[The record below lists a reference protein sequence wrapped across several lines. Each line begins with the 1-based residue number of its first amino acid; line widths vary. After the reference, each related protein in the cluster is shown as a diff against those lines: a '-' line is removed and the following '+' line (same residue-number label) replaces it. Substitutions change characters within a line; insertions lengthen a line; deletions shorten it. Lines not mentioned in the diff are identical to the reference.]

1 MDLSYKQ
8 EVTVGSLVILAIVL
22 FVVGTSWLSGKSI
35 VADEDEFWKIQF
47 KTAGNLKASSVVK
60 ISGVPVGKVERIRLE
75 DVGKVLVMVTLPD
88 RIVPRVDASAQIV
101 AVGFVGD
108 AAIEFNPGDA
118 PQRLSRERVIVGSQ
132 AEGLSDLA
140 QTLGDRADSV
150 LLGAQQIVNKRTAD
164 ELYATLT
171 ALQGTLKAAERT
183 MGVYGDPNKGPTA
196 QITRTMAQL
205 ERLTARLDTTLAS
218 PALARTLNRADTLTG
233 NLTAMTVAAHLHRRA
248 ARYAAA
254 QHEPGPGHARQVRDG
269 FGVLYRYPAA
279 LPVHE
284 AAVGRAQEAPGEGA
298 GDGEAVLGSTSV
310 PLLTFSPC
318 FPPPSSAPAPPRR
331 PSTATSP
338 DSPSSAKGRPSSS
351 TAARA
356 TSGR

>member
-35 VADEDEFWKIQF
+35 AADEDEFWKIQF
-47 KTAGNLKASSVVK
+47 KSAGNLKASSVVK

-108 AAIEFNPGDA
+108 AAIEFNPGVA
-118 PQRLSRERVIVGSQ
+118 PQRLARERVIIGSQ

-233 NLTAMTVAAHLHRRA
+233 NLAAMTSQLTSTG
-248 ARYAAA
+248 ARLDTMLLNLNQGRGTLGKFATDSGFYTDIRELT
-254 QHEPGPGHARQVRDG
+254 QSMKQLLDELKKHPGKV
-269 FGVLYRYPAA
+269 
-279 LPVHE
+279 PVT
-284 AAVGRAQEAPGEGA
+284 VK
-298 GDGEAVLGSTSV
+298 L
-310 PLLTFSPC
+310 F
-318 FPPPSSAPAPPRR
+318 
-331 PSTATSP
+331 
-338 DSPSSAKGRPSSS
+338 
-351 TAARA
+351 
-356 TSGR
+356 

>member
-233 NLTAMTVAAHLHRRA
+233 NLTAMTSQLTSTG
-248 ARYAAA
+248 ARLDTLLLNMNQGRGTLGKFATDSGFYTDIR
-254 QHEPGPGHARQVRDG
+254 QLSQSMKQLLDELKKHPGKV
-269 FGVLYRYPAA
+269 
-279 LPVHE
+279 PVT
-284 AAVGRAQEAPGEGA
+284 VK
-298 GDGEAVLGSTSV
+298 L
-310 PLLTFSPC
+310 F
-318 FPPPSSAPAPPRR
+318 
-331 PSTATSP
+331 
-338 DSPSSAKGRPSSS
+338 
-351 TAARA
+351 
-356 TSGR
+356 